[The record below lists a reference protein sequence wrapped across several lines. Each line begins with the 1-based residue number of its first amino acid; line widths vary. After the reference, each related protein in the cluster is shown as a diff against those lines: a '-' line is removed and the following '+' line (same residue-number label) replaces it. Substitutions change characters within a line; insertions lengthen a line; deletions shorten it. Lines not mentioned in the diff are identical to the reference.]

1 MTRVLIV
8 DDHPIVLQGCRQV
21 LQDAGVCEILEANSA
36 VAAYRVFRRNCCEV
50 VIVDLAMQGN
60 RLGGLDL
67 IRRMHTHDHGIPIL
81 VLSMHD
87 DPFIVGRALEA
98 GAIAYVLKDA
108 GPGDFLEAFDAVRNG
123 KPYMAHEIAVQVAII
138 GARRNTNP
146 LGDLSPRE
154 LQMVTLLAAGK
165 QYSEVAEELNL
176 SYKTVAN
183 TCSQIKGKLGARN
196 LPELIRVAIQYISSP
211 DLPLRDAN
219 RP

>member
-1 MTRVLIV
+1 
-8 DDHPIVLQGCRQV
+8 
-21 LQDAGVCEILEANSA
+21 
-36 VAAYRVFRRNCCEV
+36 
-50 VIVDLAMQGN
+50 
-60 RLGGLDL
+60 
-67 IRRMHTHDHGIPIL
+67 
-81 VLSMHD
+81 
-87 DPFIVGRALEA
+87 
-98 GAIAYVLKDA
+98 
-108 GPGDFLEAFDAVRNG
+108 
-123 KPYMAHEIAVQVAII
+123 MAHEIAVQVAII